1 MARTVALWAG
11 PRNGSTATMYSFA
24 ERSDTRVL
32 DEPLFGHFLAHTGVE
47 RPSRKAVL
55 ASMPTGREDALASLL
70 RREHDDVLFLKHM
83 ANHLEGLAWEDVD
96 GPNHAHVI
104 LTRHPDGVLPSYR
117 AHIEAPTML
126 DLGYAHQRDIAARAA
141 GRVHVVTAESLFEAP
156 EATLKALC
164 AALDIPWEE
173 GMLTWAPGGRPED
186 GIWATYWYEG
196 VHRSTGWEPRSLR
209 HGEVPPHLAPLRES
223 CLEHYLA
230 LKDLALTP

>member
-1 MARTVALWAG
+1 
-11 PRNGSTATMYSFA
+11 MYSFA

-55 ASMPTGREDALASLL
+55 ASMPTGRQDALASLV
-70 RREHDDVLFLKHM
+70 RHEHDDVLFLKHM

-96 GPNHAHVI
+96 GPDHPHVI

-117 AHIEAPTML
+117 AHIDAPTML
-126 DLGYAHQRDIAARAA
+126 DLGYAHQRDIVNHAA
-141 GRVHVVTAESLFEAP
+141 GRVHVVTAESLFETP

-164 AALDIPWEE
+164 AALDMPWEE

-196 VHRSTGWEPRSLR
+196 IHRSSGWEPRSLR
-209 HGEVPPHLAPLRES
+209 HGEVPPRLAPLRES

>member
-1 MARTVALWAG
+1 
-11 PRNGSTATMYSFA
+11 MYSFA

-55 ASMPTGREDALASLL
+55 ESMPTGREDALASLV

-96 GPNHAHVI
+96 GPDHAHVI

-117 AHIEAPTML
+117 AHIDAPTML

-164 AALDIPWEE
+164 AALDMPWEE

-196 VHRSTGWEPRSLR
+196 VHRSSGWEPRSLQY
-209 HGEVPPHLAPLRES
+209 GEVPPRLAPLRES

>member
-55 ASMPTGREDALASLL
+55 ASMPTGREDALASLV
-70 RREHDDVLFLKHM
+70 RHEHDDVLFLKHM

-96 GPNHAHVI
+96 GPDHTHVI

-117 AHIEAPTML
+117 AHIDAPTML
-126 DLGYAHQRDIAARAA
+126 DLGYAHQRDIVDHAA
-141 GRVHVVTAESLFEAP
+141 GRVHVVTAESLFETP

-164 AALDIPWEE
+164 AALDMPWEE

-196 VHRSTGWEPRSLR
+196 IHRSSGWEPRSLR
-209 HGEVPPHLAPLRES
+209 HGEVPSRLGPLRES

>member
-1 MARTVALWAG
+1 
-11 PRNGSTATMYSFA
+11 MYSFA

-55 ASMPTGREDALASLL
+55 ESMPTGREDALASLV
-70 RREHDDVLFLKHM
+70 RHEHDDILFLKHM

-96 GPNHAHVI
+96 GPDHAHVI

-117 AHIEAPTML
+117 AHIDAPTML
-126 DLGYAHQRDIAARAA
+126 DLGYAHQRDIAAHAA
-141 GRVHVVTAESLFEAP
+141 GRVHVVIAESLFEAP

-164 AALDIPWEE
+164 AALDMPWEE

-196 VHRSTGWEPRSLR
+196 IHRSSGWEPRSLR
-209 HGEVPPHLAPLRES
+209 HGEVPPRLGPLRES

>member
-1 MARTVALWAG
+1 
-11 PRNGSTATMYSFA
+11 MYSFA

-55 ASMPTGREDALASLL
+55 ASMPTGRQDALASLV
-70 RREHDDVLFLKHM
+70 RHEHDDVLFLKHM
-83 ANHLEGLAWEDVD
+83 ANHLEGLVWEDVD
-96 GPNHAHVI
+96 GPDHTHVI
-104 LTRHPDGVLPSYR
+104 LTRHPAGVLPSYR
-117 AHIEAPTML
+117 AHIDAPTML
-126 DLGYAHQRDIAARAA
+126 DLGYAHQRDIVNHAA
-141 GRVHVVTAESLFEAP
+141 GRVHVVTAESLFETP

-164 AALDIPWEE
+164 AALDMPWEE

-196 VHRSTGWEPRSLR
+196 IHRSSGWEPRSLR
-209 HGEVPPHLAPLRES
+209 HGEVPPRLAPLRES

>member
-1 MARTVALWAG
+1 
-11 PRNGSTATMYSFA
+11 MYSFA

-32 DEPLFGHFLAHTGVE
+32 DEPLFGHFLSHTGVE

-55 ASMPTGREDALASLL
+55 ASMPTGREEALASLL

-96 GPNHAHVI
+96 GPDHAHVI

-117 AHIEAPTML
+117 AHIDAPTML

-156 EATLKALC
+156 EATLNALC
-164 AALDIPWEE
+164 AALDMPWEE

-209 HGEVPPHLAPLRES
+209 HGEVPLHLAPLRES

>member
-1 MARTVALWAG
+1 MALWAG

-96 GPNHAHVI
+96 GPDHAHVI

-117 AHIEAPTML
+117 AHIDAPTML

-156 EATLKALC
+156 RGHAEGSLC
-164 AALDIPWEE
+164 SA
-173 GMLTWAPGGRPED
+173 
-186 GIWATYWYEG
+186 
-196 VHRSTGWEPRSLR
+196 
-209 HGEVPPHLAPLRES
+209 
-223 CLEHYLA
+223 
-230 LKDLALTP
+230 

>member
-1 MARTVALWAG
+1 
-11 PRNGSTATMYSFA
+11 MYSFA

-55 ASMPTGREDALASLL
+55 ASMPTGRQDALASLV
-70 RREHDDVLFLKHM
+70 RHEHDDVLFLKHM

-96 GPNHAHVI
+96 GPDHTHVI

-117 AHIEAPTML
+117 AHIDAPTML
-126 DLGYAHQRDIAARAA
+126 DLGYAHQRDIVNHAA
-141 GRVHVVTAESLFEAP
+141 GRVHVVTAESLFETP

-164 AALDIPWEE
+164 AALDMPWEE

-196 VHRSTGWEPRSLR
+196 IHRSSGWEPRSLR
-209 HGEVPPHLAPLRES
+209 HGEVPPRLAPLRES

>member
-1 MARTVALWAG
+1 
-11 PRNGSTATMYSFA
+11 MYSFA

-55 ASMPTGREDALASLL
+55 ASMPTGREEALASLL
-70 RREHDDVLFLKHM
+70 RRKHDDVLFLKHM

-96 GPNHAHVI
+96 GPDHAHVI

-117 AHIEAPTML
+117 AHIDAPTML

-164 AALDIPWEE
+164 AALDMPWEE

-196 VHRSTGWEPRSLR
+196 VHSSSGWEPRSLR
-209 HGEVPPHLAPLRES
+209 YGEVPPRLAPLRES

>member
-1 MARTVALWAG
+1 
-11 PRNGSTATMYSFA
+11 MYSFA

-55 ASMPTGREDALASLL
+55 ASMPTGREEALASLL
-70 RREHDDVLFLKHM
+70 RRKHDDVLFLKHM

-96 GPNHAHVI
+96 GPDHAHVI

-117 AHIEAPTML
+117 AHIDAPTML

-156 EATLKALC
+156 EATLNALC
-164 AALDIPWEE
+164 AALDMPWEE